1 MQNKSIL
8 LQKKD
13 ITFETTL
20 KFLLNF
26 SKSIKLIKSE
36 KFGTFSVYVN

>member
-1 MQNKSIL
+1 MQNKSIP

-13 ITFETTL
+13 VAFETTL

-26 SKSIKLIKSE
+26 SKSIKLMKS
-36 KFGTFSVYVN
+36 KKYGTFPVYVN